1 MRAHLRALSVIVGIS
16 ALALSLVISSQFAVA
31 LVLLLTTSMALW
43 QFSNLR
49 PYTWTLSIA
58 ILLLLSLCCL
68 VLGVPGWVAGV
79 LVVVIAGAVLAL
91 GTVRRT
97 IDWPDPTALMGAA
110 GIFFVV
116 ASTLAIGSLVNRSA
130 AISWVMMGDGFEWI
144 RYLGDLRTLTT
155 FEVITTGLFPRL
167 TMSAELLAQTVII
180 PSAGV
185 SGLLADIQANVAW
198 VLLALIAAA
207 ADLLRNFGG
216 APRGRVAFGQGVFV
230 SFVMSS
236 TLIAGLVAAN
246 GFLSVAPTV
255 ALYVLGLISVT
266 RHLRNGDRTSWMV
279 TLVAVAALVTSWQPF
294 ALVVAGLLL
303 GILVARRIP
312 VLHSWWP
319 LISGV
324 LVAIVTLATVLITT
338 GAIPAAGAG
347 HFPATPLSVLL
358 LVFVALLVV
367 TVRSRARGIAL
378 TITVGF
384 VAGSLTAFV
393 SFRGGGLFAFLA
405 AIHNTGITPFYYVQ
419 KFVWIAAVPAVLL
432 LAVVI
437 ASQTSVQ
444 RLGRRTSALASALL
458 IAASFTAA
466 AVPNFPWL
474 PLGSRSDILELG
486 DLVLDPTVTSQPRVF
501 VGYQAPHVDAVINSW
516 NGLLW
521 DRYLSTDA
529 SGEGPGWLRKEVIWA
544 SIQGG
549 DFVGA
554 ACAAGESASGPLTI
568 VTSQAALQGAA
579 SSSCPDSL
587 TGVQFEFRIDRGA

>member
-1 MRAHLRALSVIVGIS
+1 MGIS
-16 ALALSLVISSQFAVA
+16 ALALSLAISSQFAVA
-31 LVLLLTTSMALW
+31 LVLLLMTSMALW

-58 ILLLLSLCCL
+58 MLLLLSLCCL

-79 LVVVIAGAVLAL
+79 LIIVIAGAVLAVR
-91 GTVRRT
+91 TVRRT
-97 IDWPDPTALMGAA
+97 IDWPDSTALMGAA
-110 GIFFVV
+110 GVFFVV

-130 AISWVMMGDGFEWI
+130 VISWVMMGDGFEWV

-180 PSAGV
+180 PSVGV

-198 VLLALIAAA
+198 VLLALIAAV

-230 SFVMSS
+230 SCVMSS
-236 TLIAGLVAAN
+236 TLIVGLVAAN

-266 RHLRNGDRTSWMV
+266 RYLRNGDRTSWIV
-279 TLVAVAALVTSWQPF
+279 ALVAVAALVTSWQPF

-358 LVFVALLVV
+358 LALVVLLVV

-384 VAGSLTAFV
+384 VAGSLIAFV

-419 KFVWIAAVPAVLL
+419 KFVWIAAIPAVLL

-437 ASQTSVQ
+437 VSQTSVQ
-444 RLGRRTSALASALL
+444 RLGQRTSTLAGALL

-486 DLVLDPTVTSQPRVF
+486 DLVLDPTVTSQPRAF

-521 DRYLSTDA
+521 DRYLSTDP
-529 SGEGPGWLRKEVIWA
+529 SGEGPGWLRKEAIWA
-544 SIQGG
+544 AIQGG

-568 VTSQAALQGAA
+568 VTAQAALPDAA

-587 TGVQFEFRIDRGA
+587 TGVQFEFRIDRGV

>member
-79 LVVVIAGAVLAL
+79 LVVVIVGAVLAL

-266 RHLRNGDRTSWMV
+266 RHLRNGDRTSWIV
-279 TLVAVAALVTSWQPF
+279 AVVAVAALVTSWQPF
-294 ALVVAGLLL
+294 ALVVAGILL

-358 LVFVALLVV
+358 LVIVALLVV
-367 TVRSRARGIAL
+367 TVRSRAQGIAL

-444 RLGRRTSALASALL
+444 RLGRRTSALAGALL
-458 IAASFTAA
+458 ITASFTAA
-466 AVPNFPWL
+466 TVPNFPWL

-521 DRYLSTDA
+521 DRYLSTDP
-529 SGEGPGWLRKEVIWA
+529 SGEGPGWLRKEAIWA

-554 ACAAGESASGPLTI
+554 ACAAGESASEPLTI
-568 VTSQAALQGAA
+568 VTSQAALPDAA

-587 TGVQFEFRIDRGA
+587 TGVQFEFRIDRGV